1 MVKWLC
7 CRWGWRWW
15 AAVGRAGHP
24 LPAAHLPGP
33 GAAAQPNRAAAPART
48 HGRGRLGSSGSA
60 GWCQKPPTPPHGSE
74 VSAAAWTGVAA
85 VSTRVAAGAGGDR
98 IQLLVEQQR
107 LRVPHRCQRGPRRH
121 RLRSRPSSA
130 VCRRGAPW
138 AVGGPWAV
146 PWGPPAAPAQ
156 ALSPVPPRL
165 LPSKCASYYGDIA
178 SLAQEEPNEVHSCR
192 IMLFSA
198 EDLDARSPGWGTGAR
213 SPRLH
218 PPSGWHS
225 GARSPALGSAR
236 GSVPY
241 AAAVPKA
248 GAPVV
253 LIPVTPCPTEREV
266 LSTVGSANHP

>member
-1 MVKWLC
+1 M
-7 CRWGWRWW
+7 
-15 AAVGRAGHP
+15 
-24 LPAAHLPGP
+24 
-33 GAAAQPNRAAAPART
+33 
-48 HGRGRLGSSGSA
+48 
-60 GWCQKPPTPPHGSE
+60 
-74 VSAAAWTGVAA
+74 
-85 VSTRVAAGAGGDR
+85 
-98 IQLLVEQQR
+98 
-107 LRVPHRCQRGPRRH
+107 PHRCQRGPRRH
-121 RLRSRPSSA
+121 RLRSRLSSA